1 MQCVWLKRVAL
12 ILCATVTSV
21 YVCYTVGMHAGTELG
36 ISAVLSFWDVQ
47 MRERFVVLNW
57 ILSERVT
64 AVAAPLYQNIP
75 VGNLTGYTVEIR
87 VTTFIYPPNRPA

>member
-1 MQCVWLKRVAL
+1 
-12 ILCATVTSV
+12 
-21 YVCYTVGMHAGTELG
+21 
-36 ISAVLSFWDVQ
+36 

-75 VGNLTGYTVEIR
+75 VGNLTGYTVDIR
-87 VTTFIYPPNRPA
+87 VTTFAHPPNRTA

>member
-1 MQCVWLKRVAL
+1 MR
-12 ILCATVTSV
+12 VTSV
-21 YVCYTVGMHAGTELG
+21 YVCCTADMHAGTELET
-36 ISAVLSFWDVQ
+36 SAVLLFWDVQ

-75 VGNLTGYTVEIR
+75 VGNLTGYTVDIR
-87 VTTFIYPPNRPA
+87 VTTFIHPPNRPA